1 MLDATWVAAV
11 ATSTV
16 VLISLV
22 GMWTRINTRIAA
34 LETEMAAMQA
44 TLRRIEDAI
53 WAQAGIA
60 VLRPAQHRHGQS

>member
-11 ATSTV
+11 ATSAV

-22 GMWTRINTRIAA
+22 GMWTRLSSRIAR
-34 LETEMAAMQA
+34 LEAELAAVRE
-44 TLRRIEDAI
+44 TLRRIEDAV

-60 VLRPAQHRHGQS
+60 VLPERPSRGA